1 MQSCPMKFVV
11 KIKVRMRI
19 DVPRN
24 RVWEIISD
32 SDNDPLYWKG
42 ITSVRNVSKS
52 KDSLIRQVVLG
63 NDLACLQ
70 LVTLVPMEK
79 VRTEWVDGVID
90 GTREIILESVGKT
103 TIMEVRMNYEFPG
116 IGASDSKLLA
126 KLFQNEASLA
136 IDLVKRKSEEY
147 VEDPSFERIMWVN

>member
-1 MQSCPMKFVV
+1 MKFVV

-42 ITSVRNVSKS
+42 ITSVRNISTS
-52 KDSLIRQVVLG
+52 KDSVIRQVVLG
-63 NDLACLQ
+63 NGLACLQ
-70 LVTLVPMEK
+70 LVTMVPMEK
-79 VRTEWVDGVID
+79 VKTEWIDGVID
-90 GTREIILESVGKT
+90 GTREIILESVGKN
-103 TIMEVRMNYEFPG
+103 TIMEVRMNYEFPS
-116 IGASDSKLLA
+116 IGTSDSKLLA
-126 KLFQNEASLA
+126 KLFQNEAGLA

-147 VEDPSFERIMWVN
+147 VKDPSSERIMWVN